1 MINKGVFMKK
11 ILLPLLFILLLSV
24 MSGCNKN
31 QNTSSVS
38 SMEILNTESFKSVL
52 QEHNGKVVLVNFL
65 AHGARLV
72 KQKLLI
78 LFKFMKNIKIKASL

>member
-52 QEHNGKVVLVNFL
+52 QEHNGKVVLVNFF
-65 AHGARLV
+65 GSWCPPC
-72 KQKLLI
+72 
-78 LFKFMKNIKIKASL
+78 KA